1 MLVCNDFVQLKIKLV
16 TIFQIKLHIIIKKFI
31 AQTKKN
37 LEKIFFV
44 SLLMMF
50 IQGNIADLTTML
62 YLHLAE
68 VKLRNLEIT

>member
-16 TIFQIKLHIIIKKFI
+16 TIFQIKLHIIIKQFI
-31 AQTKKN
+31 VQTKKN

-44 SLLMMF
+44 SLLMF

-68 VKLRNLEIT
+68 VKLKNLEIT